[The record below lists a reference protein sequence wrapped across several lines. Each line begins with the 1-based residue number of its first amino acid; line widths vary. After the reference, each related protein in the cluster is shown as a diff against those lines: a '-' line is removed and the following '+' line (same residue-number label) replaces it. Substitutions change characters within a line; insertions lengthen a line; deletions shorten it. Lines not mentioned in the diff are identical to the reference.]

1 MPAIRPILAL
11 ALLVGAA
18 PFAASADTR
27 PSAAPAGDA
36 DTRYCM
42 KVEPVTGTRVE
53 RVVCWTRA
61 EWERQ
66 GVDLDEDWAKEG
78 VRVEG

>member
-1 MPAIRPILAL
+1 MHVVKPVLAAALLGAPLAL
-11 ALLVGAA
+11 ASPAMA
-18 PFAASADTR
+18 Q
-27 PSAAPAGDA
+27 APAGGP

-42 KVEPVTGTRVE
+42 KVEPVTGSRVE
-53 RVVCWTRA
+53 RTMCMTRS

-66 GVDLDEDWAKEG
+66 GVDLDADWPDEG

>member
-1 MPAIRPILAL
+1 MHAAHPIIAL
-11 ALLVGAA
+11 ALLAGAA
-18 PFAASADTR
+18 PFAASAETR
-27 PSAAPAGDA
+27 PAVAPAGTG

-42 KVEPVTGTRVE
+42 KVEPVTGSRIE
-53 RVVCWTRA
+53 RVLCWTRA

-66 GVDLDEDWAKEG
+66 GVDVDADWPREG